1 MGDSPTTIS
10 PRELCRLVGT
20 ASCPPIF
27 DVRREEAYAA
37 AADLIPTAKWRD
49 HRLADLWAKD
59 LPGGCGVVVYCV
71 HGHQVSQSAA
81 ALLRS
86 LGIRARHL
94 EGGIEAYRESG
105 GPLIAKTG
113 LPDRNEDLPSRWV
126 TRERPKIDRIACPWV
141 VRRFVDRDAVIH
153 FVSAEWVK
161 EAAVELDAIPFDIPD
176 TTFSHDGELCSFDA
190 FLARFALADPA
201 LARLAEIV
209 RGADTGRLDLA
220 PQAAGL
226 LAISLG
232 LSAVENDDLA
242 MLETGLVLYDAL
254 YGWCRFAAEEAHGW
268 PPAQTGA
275 QRATG
280 GAR

>member
-10 PRELCRLVGT
+10 SHELCRLVGT
-20 ASCPPIF
+20 SSCPLIF

-49 HRLADLWAKD
+49 HRLADVWAKD
-59 LPGGCGVVVYCV
+59 VPGGCGVVVYCA
-71 HGHQVSQSAA
+71 HGHQVSQSTA

-86 LGIRARHL
+86 FGIRARYL
-94 EGGIEAYRESG
+94 EGGIAAYRESE
-105 GPLIAKTG
+105 GPLIGKTG
-113 LPDRNEDLPSRWV
+113 LPNRTEDRPSRWV
-126 TRERPKIDRIACPWV
+126 TRERPKIDRIACPWF

-153 FVSAEWVK
+153 FVSPDWVR

-176 TTFSHDGELCSFDA
+176 TAFSHDGELCSFDA
-190 FLARFALADPA
+190 FLARFGVADPA

-226 LAISLG
+226 LAVSLG
-232 LSAVENDDLA
+232 LSAIEGDDLA
-242 MLETGLVLYDAL
+242 MLEKGLVVYDAL
-254 YGWCRFAAEEAHGW
+254 YGWCRFAAAESHGW
-268 PPAQTGA
+268 PPVQTSA
-275 QRATG
+275 KRATG
-280 GAR
+280 TAR